1 MLDVLHY
8 FFEEDFAYTTAEEA
22 ESRSNLRTELY
33 LLYGKT
39 YNYPVS
45 SSESSGNGG
54 RKYVSPEANFDL
66 DLPTEF
72 SPKERKPYVPATD
85 FNPDSAMPF
94 GSILDAPIG

>member
-8 FFEEDFAYTTAEEA
+8 FFEEDFAYSSAEEA
-22 ESRSNLRTELY
+22 EARSNLRKELY

-39 YNYPVS
+39 YSYIIN
-45 SSESSGNGG
+45 SSGNDGG
-54 RKYVSPEANFDL
+54 RKYVSPEADFDL

-85 FNPDSAMPF
+85 FNPESTMPF
-94 GSILDAPIG
+94 GSLLDAPLG

>member
-8 FFEEDFAYTTAEEA
+8 FFEEDFAYSTAEQA
-22 ESRSNLRTELY
+22 ESRSKLRTELY

-39 YNYPVS
+39 YNYTI
-45 SSESSGNGG
+45 ESSGSDGG